1 MTRFKSDAVN
11 ALSLV
16 AIQGANAL
24 FPLLVFPYLLV
35 VLGKDAFASVVV
47 AEAVAFYVLTICL
60 YSFDTSGV
68 QAIIE
73 SRKHGCLNHEATCFF
88 NMLGARLVLFF
99 ISSIVLISGSAIFSE
114 AKTELLAIW
123 LMFVLGMIFQS
134 NFYFQAI
141 EQNFALA
148 VSITAS
154 RFVAVG
160 AIYVLVH
167 DPADLTIACVIL
179 AGSFLAS
186 GIVANFI
193 VMHRL
198 GISSLRFISRREI
211 VSNLIEG
218 RHLFF
223 GNLSVTL
230 FRGANVLILSAFSN
244 AAAVA
249 AYALAE
255 KIIKSIQALARPLN
269 QVFAPKAVK
278 AWSLLDEK
286 EKKPEMARL
295 LIWRSTRVQLLM
307 MLILLP
313 LAVGAIWGGHEF
325 GFLPGFE
332 SETILL
338 IALMAPA
345 VMFGVANAMFGAVG
359 LNLLNAQ
366 SYFASAVFTVG
377 FCIFVLSLVLSHV
390 FNAFGAAAAF
400 VLAELFLL
408 IAFLRKYKGKV
419 GRG

>member
-1 MTRFKSDAVN
+1 MRFKSNAVN

-24 FPLLVFPYLLV
+24 FPLFVFPYLLV
-35 VLGKDAFASVVV
+35 VLGKDAFASLVV

-73 SRKHGCLNHEATCFF
+73 SRKHGRPENEAACFF

-99 ISSIVLISGSAIFSE
+99 VSAIMLISGSALVPG

-123 LMFVLGMIFQS
+123 LIFVLGMILQS

-141 EQNFALA
+141 ERNFALA
-148 VSITAS
+148 VSITTS
-154 RFVAVG
+154 RFAAVG
-160 AIYVLVH
+160 AIYLLVH
-167 DPADLTIACVIL
+167 DAADLVVACVIL

-186 GIVANFI
+186 GVVAIII
-193 VMHRL
+193 VMRHF

-211 VSNLIEG
+211 ALNLVEG

-230 FRGANVLILSAFSN
+230 FRGANVLILSALSD

-249 AYALAE
+249 AYALSE

-286 EKKPEMARL
+286 EKRPEMARS
-295 LIWRSTRVQLLM
+295 LIWRSTRLQLLM
-307 MLILLP
+307 MLVLLP
-313 LAVGAIWGGHEF
+313 LTVGAIWAGHEF

-332 SETILL
+332 GETVLL

-366 SYFASAVFTVG
+366 AYFASAVFLVG
-377 FCIFVLSLVLSHV
+377 ACIFVLSLVLSHV
-390 FNAFGAAAAF
+390 FNAFGAASAF

-408 IAFLRKYKGKV
+408 IAFLRKYKGKTD
-419 GRG
+419 RG

>member
-1 MTRFKSDAVN
+1 MRFKSNAVN

-24 FPLLVFPYLLV
+24 FPLFVFPYLLV
-35 VLGKDAFASVVV
+35 VLGKDAFASLVV

-73 SRKHGCLNHEATCFF
+73 SRKHGRPEDEAACFF

-99 ISSIVLISGSAIFSE
+99 VSAIMLISGSALVPG

-123 LMFVLGMIFQS
+123 LIFVLGMILQS

-141 EQNFALA
+141 ERNFALA

-160 AIYVLVH
+160 AIYLQVH
-167 DPADLTIACVIL
+167 DAADLVVACVIL

-186 GIVANFI
+186 GVVAIII
-193 VMHRL
+193 VMRHF

-211 VSNLIEG
+211 TLNLVEG

-230 FRGANVLILSAFSN
+230 FRGANVLILSALSD

-249 AYALAE
+249 AYALSE

-269 QVFAPKAVK
+269 QVFAPKAIK

-286 EKKPEMARL
+286 EKKPEMARS
-295 LIWRSTRVQLLM
+295 LIWRSTRLQLLM
-307 MLILLP
+307 MLVLLP
-313 LAVGAIWGGHEF
+313 LTVGAIWAGHEF

-332 SETILL
+332 GETVLL

-366 SYFASAVFTVG
+366 AYFASTVFLVG
-377 FCIFVLSLVLSHV
+377 ACIFVLSLVLSHV
-390 FNAFGAAAAF
+390 FNAFGAASAF

-408 IAFLRKYKGKV
+408 LAFLRKYKGKTD
-419 GRG
+419 RG